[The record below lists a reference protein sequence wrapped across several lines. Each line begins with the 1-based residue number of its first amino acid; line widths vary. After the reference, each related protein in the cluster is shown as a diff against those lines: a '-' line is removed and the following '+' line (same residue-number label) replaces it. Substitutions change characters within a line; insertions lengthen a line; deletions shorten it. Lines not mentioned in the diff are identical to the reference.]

1 MRPILSLLPFLFG
14 ISLWGGA
21 TLEAQDLSATE
32 IIERTDQKMR
42 GSSSKAQLRMTIVR
56 PSWSREIRMKSW
68 SKGNEF
74 ALILV
79 TQPAREKGTAYL
91 KRHNEIWNWQPTIDR
106 VIKLPPSMM
115 SQSWMGSDFTN
126 DDLIEQSSIV
136 TDYEHRHDGLDTI
149 DGRNCYR
156 IELIPK
162 EGAPVV
168 WGRVLTWIEREEFIE
183 LKTEFYDEDDYLVN
197 TMYGKAIKE
206 LGGRTLPSVLEV
218 IPSDEEGH
226 KTIVEYL
233 ELEFDIPIEDEFFS
247 VRNMKRVR

>member
-14 ISLWGGA
+14 IGLWGGP

-56 PSWSREIRMKSW
+56 PSWSREITMKSW